1 MKNVLRNWSD
11 IRVFLAVVREGS
23 TLAASRK
30 LGVSQ
35 PTVARRIE
43 ALESETGLAL
53 FERDTRG
60 FRPTESARS
69 LIPHAEKIE
78 VAASDFVAKAT
89 DLTGTH
95 PIRITAPG
103 YFSEQATDILSE
115 FVAMHPGVAFEFIP
129 SLKVLNLSEG
139 EADIAIRVSKSE
151 PDETLICRKLS
162 TARWAL
168 FGGKRYA
175 EKFGLPKS
183 SDDLKGHRFV
193 TFEHDDV
200 PAYLHNWIAHRVSP
214 DQIVMSFSEPELMQA
229 SIRAGHGLG
238 LVNLRIA
245 SFDAALIRCF
255 DNIEELSRSNMM
267 LIAPDAYRRPEV
279 RAFTKFFAPRYAA
292 TFKLTKPTSPTETD

>member
-214 DQIVMSFSEPELMQA
+214 DQIVMSFRVPDRGSVNPTAL
-229 SIRAGHGLG
+229 AGRDRGICVKMPDYGIVQTWQPYGLG
-238 LVNLRIA
+238 LQIPLGVGDEVPLPGVGR
-245 SFDAALIRCF
+245 RCRQP
-255 DNIEELSRSNMM
+255 L
-267 LIAPDAYRRPEV
+267 P
-279 RAFTKFFAPRYAA
+279 
-292 TFKLTKPTSPTETD
+292 